1 MLVELGEDPST
12 GKRTVSK
19 REYSSD
25 YQTRPPWN
33 VKMMS
38 ESGGTE
44 NPGMSTGV
52 TSLENDRAL
61 DQDNLKRHWIEQPPA
76 QSIGESKVRI
86 ARNKKDTTWVRFEED
101 DGSEGAA
108 TIQPSSIEVV
118 ATKALQQ
125 QAIIKDA
132 KWGTTSS
139 GTSEQAKNN
148 ANLQQKDQ
156 SEIRIEPMALRPS
169 PPRSP
174 VAIEPPP
181 SGSSTM
187 WPNLSARR
195 NSQDKFLNGDVIC
208 TVLPSNKSCA
218 WVTRAKFKPNLVPEE
233 IMDTNLTIT
242 VEDYVLALQILTN
255 DLRFTLYN
263 ILYKRILL
271 MWMLMGFVILL
282 SLLFSGTKGLALFGG
297 GVFWLIVN
305 AVGIFAFMY
314 IKLKLYH
321 MLERCIAH
329 VNQILVKHKILLGLD
344 DRGKLSCHKVHL
356 IFLYF
361 DTEPC
366 IKYLC
371 AMLEEQEKADT
382 ANEARENP
390 VVRSRM
396 DIGQEDNIFITRG
409 SVTERL
415 SQKEKTAEKLL
426 LRYSQRWVKS
436 FVRKRLDLN
445 VPIHPD
451 AYSTEPASPEPPRHC
466 SMARCL
472 CQVIEEHL
480 CFKPLTKCTWSELC
494 C

>member
-156 SEIRIEPMALRPS
+156 S
-169 PPRSP
+169 
-174 VAIEPPP
+174 V
-181 SGSSTM
+181 
-187 WPNLSARR
+187 
-195 NSQDKFLNGDVIC
+195 NGDVIC

>member
-1 MLVELGEDPST
+1 MTLTFNMTASTLDSSRYQKYQLSPVCSYLGRRSDVRSFY
-12 GKRTVSK
+12 GKHRHFLLTL
-19 REYSSD
+19 
-25 YQTRPPWN
+25 
-33 VKMMS
+33 KMMS

-156 SEIRIEPMALRPS
+156 S
-169 PPRSP
+169 
-174 VAIEPPP
+174 V
-181 SGSSTM
+181 
-187 WPNLSARR
+187 
-195 NSQDKFLNGDVIC
+195 NGDVIC